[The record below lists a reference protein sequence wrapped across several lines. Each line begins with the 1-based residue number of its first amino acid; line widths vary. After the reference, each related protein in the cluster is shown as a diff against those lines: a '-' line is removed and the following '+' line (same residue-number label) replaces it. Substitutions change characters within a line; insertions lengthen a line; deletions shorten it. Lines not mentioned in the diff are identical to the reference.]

1 MRFPKIIEIHAKTK
15 DVIKRI
21 ILAELLID
29 VFLIPYVIPIPKE
42 SILTERANTI
52 IKKNIE
58 KPPFKHKKS
67 LLYIICKLKNKSEK

>member
-15 DVIKRI
+15 DVINSI
-21 ILAELLID
+21 IFAELLID

-42 SILTERANTI
+42 SILTERANKI

-58 KPPFKHKKS
+58 KPPFKHRIK
-67 LLYIICKLKNKSEK
+67 EA

>member
-58 KPPFKHKKS
+58 NLRSSIKKVF
-67 LLYIICKLKNKSEK
+67 YT